1 MDLKPFKLDID
12 ELIKEFAESK
22 FTTLADMKRV
32 WKSRKFSFIF
42 EASPT
47 TNLACFM
54 QSLYA
59 HSIAY
64 MSSTTASLSHR
75 LGGLYC
81 LYCLHETQPFKP
93 PFKIYLSLGELKR
106 LKNLV
111 IDAKRKD
118 IKLVSALVKSMLE
131 RNMILFGFVDINEG
145 PVAERVNE
153 LTDIQKAQ
161 VKVAHKKLFADTRIE
176 HFMHMDFLGR
186 HPLRPGEKISYSSL
200 AKGGLNFVN
209 SAGIL
214 PESKF
219 RPGSKYVSTG
229 KSPVHLEFRL
239 SSYCSF
245 FNLVI
250 QEGNLP
256 ENWFVLISSTT
267 SAVNSQ
273 ISDRNLPENL
283 LPDNSGT
290 ELDVDL
296 LKKLSSDYA
305 VAKEQAITDASKVG
319 DVENIKHIAKS
330 NKLIGD
336 VVEKTANDW
345 NLQKDIF
352 YRQTGFGPHH
362 TKESQHEDQ
371 NDDQT
376 LLVEEPNNENEK
388 VQEDDD
394 NFGMELEE
402 LLSNC

>member
-176 HFMHMDFLGR
+176 HFMHMDF
-186 HPLRPGEKISYSSL
+186 
-200 AKGGLNFVN
+200 
-209 SAGIL
+209 
-214 PESKF
+214 
-219 RPGSKYVSTG
+219 
-229 KSPVHLEFRL
+229 
-239 SSYCSF
+239 
-245 FNLVI
+245 
-250 QEGNLP
+250 
-256 ENWFVLISSTT
+256 
-267 SAVNSQ
+267 
-273 ISDRNLPENL
+273 
-283 LPDNSGT
+283 GT

-371 NDDQT
+371 NDDRT

-388 VQEDDD
+388 MQEDDD